1 MTDKLNSSWGVVPQS
16 ELPCTANVEH
26 RAVPGQD
33 VTIVLPSISVNGAGV
48 IVLSPARTMYPLYL
62 SVWGAKEPFVSKL
75 IVSFFWGSSLNNLY

>member
-1 MTDKLNSSWGVVPQS
+1 MTDKLNSSWGVSQS
-16 ELPCTANVEH
+16 ELPCRVNVEH

-33 VTIVLPSISVNGAGV
+33 VTIVLPRVVSISVNGAGV

-75 IVSFFWGSSLNNLY
+75 IVSLGGGTRA